1 MTKQQENLRILH
13 VVDREGGDTRLVAE
27 INENWMLNLR
37 VQQYAGFDFRD
48 VASVAICGADL
59 CSMLNRY
66 RGQLERQVQTGCP
79 DISTGLE
86 KETGPKPADGSVHD
100 AIMTDAERVRS
111 SDGNDIDTMR

>member
-1 MTKQQENLRILH
+1 MTQGNNNLRILH

-66 RGQLERQVQTGCP
+66 RAQMEQQVRAGCP
-79 DISTGLE
+79 GHDTGLE
-86 KETGPKPADGSVHD
+86 VETGPKPSDGSIFETFAAD
-100 AIMTDAERVRS
+100 ADQVRT
-111 SDGNDIDTMR
+111 SDGKDFDTMR